1 VAYGGTE
8 RVVHLLTEGLVRE
21 GLDVTL
27 FATGDS
33 RTGAHLA
40 YRFED
45 APSDRIG
52 NTMCELAH
60 VLPACERAAEF
71 DVVHDHS
78 GPLGLALLAA
88 QPATVLHTAHGPI
101 NPLVGEIYE
110 RACRGRAAGLTSLS
124 LSQRRPRPDLPWL
137 ATVPNAI
144 DVAGYPP
151 RPSGSTGDYLLFLG
165 RMCAEK
171 GAHRAIE
178 VARAAGLPLKIA
190 AKCREPAERQYFER
204 FVEPHLGDGVEYVG
218 EASRPDKIELL
229 HGALA
234 TLAPIEWEEPFGLVL
249 VEAAACGT
257 PVIATGRGAVPEVV
271 VDGVTG
277 VVVSSHHEMPAAVE
291 QAVSL
296 DREAMRAAVERRYD
310 ARVMVERYLEVYEL
324 AVRRSPRRR
333 SQNGR
338 ARAARSALAGQV
350 RPARPVAGTAV
361 DQKTP
366 R

>member
-1 VAYGGTE
+1 
-8 RVVHLLTEGLVRE
+8 
-21 GLDVTL
+21 
-27 FATGDS
+27 
-33 RTGAHLA
+33 
-40 YRFED
+40 
-45 APSDRIG
+45 
-52 NTMCELAH
+52 
-60 VLPACERAAEF
+60 
-71 DVVHDHS
+71 
-78 GPLGLALLAA
+78 
-88 QPATVLHTAHGPI
+88 
-101 NPLVGEIYE
+101 
-110 RACRGRAAGLTSLS
+110 
-124 LSQRRPRPDLPWL
+124 
-137 ATVPNAI
+137 
-144 DVAGYPP
+144 
-151 RPSGSTGDYLLFLG
+151 
-165 RMCAEK
+165 
-171 GAHRAIE
+171 
-178 VARAAGLPLKIA
+178 
-190 AKCREPAERQYFER
+190 
-204 FVEPHLGDGVEYVG
+204 VE
-218 EASRPDKIELL
+218 S
-229 HGALA
+229 
-234 TLAPIEWEEPFGLVL
+234 
-249 VEAAACGT
+249 AACGT